1 VEKED
6 NVFPMIPAGAGMK
19 DMILGPPE
27 GPSQARARTSTGRVA
42 GPAKPG
48 PAGKERKA

>member
-27 GPSQARARTSTGRVA
+27 RESETSTRRV
-42 GPAKPG
+42 K
-48 PAGKERKA
+48 KEQKT